1 MKTGK
6 QLQRGVAIIMA
17 MLIVALATS
26 VAAYA
31 AWQQNLWIRQSE
43 NLGNQAQALAVSRAA
58 LYFGRL
64 VLVEDLKNSAPASP
78 HDHLQENWA
87 KYALVTPVEGGSV
100 SGKIADQ
107 QGLFNVNNL
116 AATDPQQ
123 QSFQLLWFTA
133 LLEKLDLPSS
143 LAEALKDYIDFDELG
158 PFEDL
163 TYLGKPEP
171 YRTANQP
178 LQSLDELSRIQGFD
192 DDVIKKLKPFITA
205 IPPPPPAPGTPI
217 IRPPAPGTPFIPI
230 TKLNVNTAPKEV
242 LDAVFVNN
250 GAAILALRAKAPF
263 KDFADFETQTNSFL
277 PAAGQTTAARPWST
291 TNIDVKSDYFLVSA
305 VSQFGAT
312 QTGLLALIRRDN
324 VSTWPAIVWQ
334 KQTLD

>member
-1 MKTGK
+1 MKTAN
-6 QLQRGVAIIMA
+6 QSQRGVAIIMA
-17 MLIVALATS
+17 MLVVALATS

-31 AWQQNLWIRQSE
+31 AWQQNLWVRQSE

-64 VLVEDLKNSAPASP
+64 VLVEDLKDPNTASY
-78 HDHLQENWA
+78 DHLGESWA
-87 KYALVTPVEGGSV
+87 KYALITPVEGGSV
-100 SGKIADQ
+100 SGKILDQ

-116 AATDPQQ
+116 AATDPLQ
-123 QSFQLLWFTA
+123 QSFQLKWFTE
-133 LLEKLDLPSS
+133 LLKLLDLPPS
-143 LAEALKDYIDFDELG
+143 LAQALQDYIDLDEQG

-178 LQSLDELSRIQGFD
+178 LQSLDELNRIQGFD
-192 DDVIKKLKPFITA
+192 DAVIKKLKPFITA
-205 IPPPPPAPGTPI
+205 IPVVKAPAQGAS
-217 IRPPAPGTPFIPI
+217 APTIP

-242 LDAVFVNN
+242 LNAVF
-250 GAAILALRAKAPF
+250 GAQAGTQILTLRDKAPF
-263 KDFADFETQTNSFL
+263 KELAEFETQTSTLL
-277 PAAGQTTAARPWST
+277 PALDAKNPATHPWSAK
-291 TNIDVKSDYFLVSA
+291 NIDVKSNYFLVSA

-312 QTGLLALIRRDN
+312 QTGLLALILRTDM
-324 VSTWPAIVWQ
+324 STWPAIVWQ